1 MPNPLVDVP
10 VCTGLL
16 DFAFIRPLK
25 LTRHKHGTGTPA
37 GDPIEAQAISSA
49 FFGRS
54 KTSTTTQHDKLYV
67 GSIKTV
73 LGHTE
78 GTAGVAAVLKAS
90 LALQNGS
97 IPPNLLFDNLSETV
111 APFYQNLEIATS
123 ATPWPALP
131 NGSTTMR
138 ASVNSFG
145 FGGLNGH
152 CILEKFNER
161 SPAARRR
168 QQTILTPVVFSA
180 MSERSLRATLEQY
193 AAFLKSNPSIDLQDM
208 AYTLRARRSLF
219 SFRAAFHAGSVEE
232 LAAHIDAKL
241 ADSKDSSVGVR
252 ALQVAESARPRIL
265 GVFTGQ
271 GAQYARMGAEL
282 MEKSPAARRIVK
294 ELESYLS
301 DLPAEERPTWSLEA
315 ELLAD
320 ANSSRVGQAALSQP
334 LCTAVQIMLVDLLR
348 LANVQLDGVVGH
360 SSGEIGAAY
369 AAGFLTARDA
379 IIVAYY
385 R

>member
-1 MPNPLVDVP
+1 MRNTQAD
-10 VCTGLL
+10 
-16 DFAFIRPLK
+16 R
-25 LTRHKHGTGTPA
+25 RKHGTGTPA
-37 GDPIEAQAISSA
+37 GDPIEAEAISSA
-49 FFGRS
+49 FFGS
-54 KTSTTTQHDKLYV
+54 GKTSTTQHDKLYV

-90 LALQNGS
+90 LALQHES

-111 APFYQNLEIATS
+111 APFYKRLEIATS
-123 ATPWPALP
+123 ATPWPKLP
-131 NGSTTMR
+131 GASTTLR

-152 CILEKFNER
+152 CILEKF
-161 SPAARRR
+161 SGSSFAAP
-168 QQTILTPVVFSA
+168 QGQETNFTPVVFSA
-180 MSERSLRATLEQY
+180 MSERSLRATLERY
-193 AAFLKSNPSIDLQDM
+193 AAFLKSNSSINYQDL
-208 AYTLRARRSLF
+208 AYTLRQRRSIF
-219 SFRAAFHAGSVEE
+219 PFRAAFTAGSIEE

-241 ADSKDSSVGVR
+241 SDKDSTVGVR
-252 ALQVAESARPRIL
+252 ALQLNDSSRPKIL

-282 MEKSPAARRIVK
+282 IEKSPAAKRVVK
-294 ELESYLS
+294 ELESHLAS
-301 DLPAEERPTWSLEA
+301 LPADERPTWSLEA
-315 ELLAD
+315 ELLAEPKK
-320 ANSSRVGQAALSQP
+320 SRVGQAALSQP